1 MVLET
6 TLKSVIETA
15 TGKICHANEKPL
27 EAVTPCTVYRIIV
40 ERQKMLH
47 SGDTKYRKARVQ
59 LTLIATSPS
68 ALATLRENI
77 RTALN
82 ANKTDWEVSLPLET
96 RIDDKEDGLYYTV
109 LEYYISYQA

>member
-1 MVLET
+1 MILET
-6 TLKSVIETA
+6 TLKTVLETA
-15 TGKICHANEKPL
+15 TGFLAHALEKPL
-27 EAVTPCTVYRIIV
+27 ASATPCTVYRIIV

-59 LTLIATSPS
+59 LTLIATSVS

-82 ANKTDWEVSLPLET
+82 ANQTDWEVSLPLET
-96 RIDDKEDGLYYTV
+96 RIDDKEDGFYYTV